1 MDIYGHSCYKKGAD
15 CLMLWIL
22 CRTFAGMTTIGTLLI
37 FAAAIVLMV
46 VAIARWKVHPFLA
59 IMGTAILLAVLLGVP
74 YTDIPDVIGK
84 GFGGVFSGIALVIIL
99 GTLIGSVLEHTD
111 GAVALARAVE
121 RVVGKRHPRLAM
133 MLIGWIVS
141 IPVFCDSGFVL
152 VSPIGKSLAHRSG
165 TSPVPLMLALA
176 AGLFA
181 SHVFIPP
188 TPGPVAAAGMVGL
201 ENNLLLV
208 IGMGIVISL
217 LSLIPAYFFAGYI
230 GGHAKARPYDAS
242 SDAIIIEDEHRCSAT
257 LAFLPIVLPI
267 VLIALGSVAAL
278 MNMPTDVAA
287 IFTFLGKP
295 SIALIIALLSCLP
308 LLMQQKMTGQFY
320 DITQS
325 SLKTAGPII
334 FITAAGGVL
343 GAVVVASGFVDII
356 KESGNSLKV
365 LGVVFPFLIAAILK
379 SAQGS
384 STVAITTTAS
394 MMGMFS
400 DSGSMM
406 NALGF
411 TTPLAATL
419 VVMAIGAGAM
429 TVSHAN
435 DSYFWVVTGFGGIKA
450 GDGYRTMTLMT
461 LIMGITAIAL
471 IALAA
476 ALLL

>member
-1 MDIYGHSCYKKGAD
+1 MS
-15 CLMLWIL
+15 
-22 CRTFAGMTTIGTLLI
+22 TFLI
-37 FAAAIVLMV
+37 FTAAIVLMV
-46 VAIARWKVHPFLA
+46 VAIARFKVHPFLA
-59 IMGTAILLAVLLGVP
+59 ILATAILLAALLGVP
-74 YTDIPDVIGK
+74 FADIPDVIGK
-84 GFGGVFSGIALVIIL
+84 GFGGVSSGIALVIIF
-99 GTLIGSVLEHTD
+99 GTLIGSVLERTG

-152 VSPIGKSLAHRSG
+152 VSPIGKSLARRSG
-165 TSPVPLMLALA
+165 ISPVPLMLALA

-188 TPGPVAAAGMVGL
+188 TPGPVAAAGMTGL

-208 IGMGIVISL
+208 IGLGIVVSL
-217 LSLIPAYFFAGYI
+217 LSLIPAYFFTGRF
-230 GGHAKARPYDAS
+230 AKSNSELSEISKS
-242 SDAIIIEDEHRCSAT
+242 SENSENSKNSTSCNAT

-267 VLIALGSVAAL
+267 VLMALGSVAAL
-278 MNMPTDVAA
+278 TTMPEGVAA
-287 IFTFLGKP
+287 TLTFLGKP
-295 SIALIIALLSCLP
+295 VIALMIALLSCLP
-308 LLMQQKMTGQFY
+308 LLMQTKMTSEFY

-356 KESGNSLKV
+356 KESGDALKA
-365 LGVVFPFLIAAILK
+365 LGVVFPFIIAAILK

-394 MMGMFS
+394 MMGMFN

-406 NALGF
+406 SALGF
-411 TTPLAATL
+411 TSPLAAAL

-450 GDGYRTMTLMT
+450 RDGYRTMTLMT
-461 LIMGITAIAL
+461 LIMGLTAILL

-476 ALLL
+476 AILL

>member
-1 MDIYGHSCYKKGAD
+1 
-15 CLMLWIL
+15 
-22 CRTFAGMTTIGTLLI
+22 MTTIGTLLI
-37 FAAAIVLMV
+37 FAVAIILMV

-59 IMGTAILLAVLLGVP
+59 ILSTAILLGALLGVP
-74 YTDIPDVIGK
+74 FADIPDVIGK
-84 GFGGVFSGIALVIIL
+84 GFGGIFSGIALVIIF
-99 GTLIGSVLEHTD
+99 GTLIGRVLERTG
-111 GAVALARAVE
+111 GAVALERTVE

-133 MLIGWIVS
+133 LLIGWIVS

-152 VSPIGKSLAHRSG
+152 VSPIGKSLAQRSG
-165 TSPVPLMLALA
+165 VSPVPLMLALA

-208 IGMGIVISL
+208 IGLGIVISL
-217 LSLIPAYFFAGYI
+217 LSLIPAYFFTGRVGRHIESAE
-230 GGHAKARPYDAS
+230 S
-242 SDAIIIEDEHRCSAT
+242 STEALVAQEEHNCSAM
-257 LAFLPIVLPI
+257 LSFLPIVLPI
-267 VLIALGSVAAL
+267 VLMALGSVATL
-278 MNMPTDVAA
+278 VTMPEDVAA
-287 IFTFLGKP
+287 VLTFLGKP
-295 SIALIIALLSCLP
+295 VIALIIALLSCLP
-308 LLMQQKMTGQFY
+308 LLMRQKMMGQFY

-356 KESGNSLKV
+356 KESGEALKA

-411 TTPLAATL
+411 TSPLAAAL

-435 DSYFWVVTGFGGIKA
+435 DSYFWVVTGFGGIKP
-450 GDGYRTMTLMT
+450 GDGYRSMTLMT
-461 LIMGITAIAL
+461 LVMGITAIAI
-471 IALAA
+471 IAIAA
-476 ALLL
+476 TILL

>member
-1 MDIYGHSCYKKGAD
+1 
-15 CLMLWIL
+15 
-22 CRTFAGMTTIGTLLI
+22 MTTIYALLI
-37 FAAAIVLMV
+37 FAAAIILMV
-46 VAIARWKVHPFLA
+46 VAIARWTVHPFLA
-59 IMGTAILLAVLLGVP
+59 ILGTAILLAVLLGVP
-74 YTDIPDVIGK
+74 FADIPDVIGK
-84 GFGGVFSGIALVIIL
+84 GFGGIFSGIALVIIF
-99 GTLIGSVLEHTD
+99 GTLIGSVLEHTG

-121 RVVGKRHPRLAM
+121 RVVGKHHPRLAM
-133 MLIGWIVS
+133 LLIGWIVS

-152 VSPIGKSLAHRSG
+152 VSPIGKSLAQRSG

-208 IGMGIVISL
+208 IGLGAVISL
-217 LSLIPAYFFAGYI
+217 LSLIPTYFFAGRV
-230 GGHAKARPYDAS
+230 GKG
-242 SDAIIIEDEHRCSAT
+242 IEPAESTTESLTSKDDRRCSTA
-257 LAFLPIVLPI
+257 LSFLPIILPIVLM
-267 VLIALGSVAAL
+267 ALGSIAAMTNLPENVA
-278 MNMPTDVAA
+278 TV
-287 IFTFLGKP
+287 FTFLGKP
-295 SIALIIALLSCLP
+295 TIALMIALLSCLP
-308 LLMQQKMTGQFY
+308 LLMQQKMAGRLY
-320 DITQS
+320 DITQT
-325 SLKTAGPII
+325 SLKTSGPII

-356 KESGNSLKV
+356 KESGDSLKA

-384 STVAITTTAS
+384 STFAITTTAS

-411 TTPLAATL
+411 TSPLAAAL

-450 GDGYRTMTLMT
+450 RDGYRTMTMMT
-461 LIMGITAIAL
+461 LIMGLTAIIL

>member
-1 MDIYGHSCYKKGAD
+1 
-15 CLMLWIL
+15 MLWIL

-59 IMGTAILLAVLLGVP
+59 IMGTAIMLAVLLGVP
-74 YTDIPDVIGK
+74 YADIPDVIGK

-152 VSPIGKSLAHRSG
+152 VSPIGKSLAHRSN

-217 LSLIPAYFFAGYI
+217 LSLIPAYFFAGHI
-230 GGHAKARPYDAS
+230 GKRVQAAEPT
-242 SDAIIIEDEHRCSAT
+242 SDVLATEDEHRCSAT

-278 MNMPTDVAA
+278 VNMPTDVTAV
-287 IFTFLGKP
+287 FTFLGKP

-356 KESGNSLKV
+356 KESGDSLKV

-400 DSGSMM
+400 DSSSMM

>member
-1 MDIYGHSCYKKGAD
+1 
-15 CLMLWIL
+15 
-22 CRTFAGMTTIGTLLI
+22 MTTIGTLLI
-37 FAAAIVLMV
+37 FAAAIILMV
-46 VAIARWKVHPFLA
+46 VAIARWKIHPFLA
-59 IMGTAILLAVLLGVP
+59 ILGTAILLAALLGVP
-74 YTDIPDVIGK
+74 FADIPDVIGK
-84 GFGGVFSGIALVIIL
+84 GFGGVSSGIALVIIF
-99 GTLIGSVLEHTD
+99 GTLIGSVLERTG

-152 VSPIGKSLAHRSG
+152 VSPIGKSLAQRSG
-165 TSPVPLMLALA
+165 ISPVPLMLALA

-188 TPGPVAAAGMVGL
+188 TPGPVAAAGMTGL

-208 IGMGIVISL
+208 IGLGIVVSL
-217 LSLIPAYFFAGYI
+217 LSLIPAYFFT
-230 GGHAKARPYDAS
+230 ARFGKENSEPSELSENSES
-242 SDAIIIEDEHRCSAT
+242 SKPSVSCNAT

-267 VLIALGSVAAL
+267 VLMALGSVAAL
-278 MNMPTDVAA
+278 ASLPAGVAA
-287 IFTFLGKP
+287 TLTFLGKP
-295 SIALIIALLSCLP
+295 VIALMIALLSCLP
-308 LLMQQKMTGQFY
+308 LLMQTKMTSKFY

-356 KESGNSLKV
+356 KESGDALKA
-365 LGVVFPFLIAAILK
+365 LGVVFPFIIAAILK

-394 MMGMFS
+394 MMGMFN

-406 NALGF
+406 SALGF
-411 TTPLAATL
+411 TSPLAAAL

-450 GDGYRTMTLMT
+450 RDGYRTMTLMT
-461 LIMGITAIAL
+461 LIMGLTAILL

-476 ALLL
+476 AILL

>member
-1 MDIYGHSCYKKGAD
+1 
-15 CLMLWIL
+15 
-22 CRTFAGMTTIGTLLI
+22 MTTLSTLLI
-37 FAAAIVLMV
+37 FAAAIILMV

-59 IMGTAILLAVLLGVP
+59 ILGTAIVLAVLLGVP
-74 YTDIPDVIGK
+74 FTEIPDVIGK
-84 GFGGVFSGIALVIIL
+84 GFGGVSSGIALVIIF
-99 GTLIGSVLEHTD
+99 GTLIGSVLERTG

-152 VSPIGKSLAHRSG
+152 VSPIGKSLAKRSG
-165 TSPVPLMLALA
+165 SSPVPLMLALA

-208 IGMGIVISL
+208 IGLGIVISL
-217 LSLIPAYFFAGYI
+217 LSLIPAYFFTGRI
-230 GGHAKARPYDAS
+230 GKHVEPAEPTNGTLASEGGRP
-242 SDAIIIEDEHRCSAT
+242 CSAA

-267 VLIALGSVAAL
+267 VLMALGSVASLVA
-278 MNMPTDVAA
+278 MPEGVAA
-287 IFTFLGKP
+287 ALTFLGKP
-295 SIALIIALLSCLP
+295 VIALIIALLSCLP
-308 LLMQQKMTGQFY
+308 LLMQTKMAGEFY
-320 DITQS
+320 DITQN

-343 GAVVVASGFVDII
+343 GTVVVASGFVDII
-356 KESGNSLKV
+356 KESGDALKA

-411 TTPLAATL
+411 TSPLAAAL

-450 GDGYRTMTLMT
+450 RDGYRTMTLMT
-461 LIMGITAIAL
+461 LIMGITAIAI

-476 ALLL
+476 TLLL

>member
-1 MDIYGHSCYKKGAD
+1 MTCNPYFGFKNNIV
-15 CLMLWIL
+15 
-22 CRTFAGMTTIGTLLI
+22 MTTISTLLI
-37 FAAAIVLMV
+37 FTAAIVLMV
-46 VAIARWKVHPFLA
+46 VTIAKWKVHPFLA
-59 IMGTAILLAVLLGVP
+59 ILGTAILLAALLGVP
-74 YTDIPDVIGK
+74 FADIPDVIGK
-84 GFGGVFSGIALVIIL
+84 GFGSVMSGIALVIIF
-99 GTLIGSVLEHTD
+99 GTLIGSVLEHTG

-152 VSPIGKSLAHRSG
+152 VSPIGKSLAKRSDI
-165 TSPVPLMLALA
+165 SPVPLMLALA

-188 TPGPVAAAGMVGL
+188 TPGPVAAAGMTGL

-208 IGMGIVISL
+208 IGLGVVISL
-217 LSLIPAYFFAGYI
+217 LSLIPAYFFAGRV
-230 GGHAKARPYDAS
+230 GKRVQPAENAS
-242 SDAIIIEDEHRCSAT
+242 EVIAIQDESRCSAT

-267 VLIALGSVAAL
+267 VLMALGSVAAL
-278 MNMPTDVAA
+278 ADLPEGVAA
-287 IFTFLGKP
+287 VLTFLGKP
-295 SIALIIALLSCLP
+295 VIALMIALLSCLP
-308 LLMQQKMTGQFY
+308 LLIQQKMTGKFY

-356 KESGNSLKV
+356 KESGESLKA
-365 LGVVFPFLIAAILK
+365 LGVIFPFLIAAILK

-411 TTPLAATL
+411 TSPLAAAL

-450 GDGYRTMTLMT
+450 RDGYRTMTLMT
-461 LIMGITAIAL
+461 LIMGLTAIAI

-476 ALLL
+476 ILLI

>member
-1 MDIYGHSCYKKGAD
+1 MSA
-15 CLMLWIL
+15 
-22 CRTFAGMTTIGTLLI
+22 IGSLLL
-37 FAAAIVLMV
+37 FAAVILLMV
-46 VAIARWKVHPFLA
+46 VAIARFKVHPFLSMLGA
-59 IMGTAILLAVLLGVP
+59 SLLLAALLGVP
-74 YTDIPDVIGK
+74 FAEIPDVIGK
-84 GFGGVFSGIALVIIL
+84 GFGGVFSGIALVIIF
-99 GTLIGSVLEHTD
+99 GTLIGSVLERTG

-133 MLIGWIVS
+133 LLIGWIVS

-152 VSPIGKSLAHRSG
+152 VSPIGRSLARRSG

-208 IGMGIVISL
+208 IGLGVVISL

-230 GGHAKARPYDAS
+230 GKRVAVAEPTAENLATD
-242 SDAIIIEDEHRCSAT
+242 SDGKCSAAM
-257 LAFLPIVLPI
+257 AFLPIILPI
-267 VLIALGSVAAL
+267 VLMALGSVASL
-278 MNMPTDVAA
+278 MNLPTDVAA
-287 IFTFLGKP
+287 VLTFLGKP
-295 SIALIIALLSCLP
+295 TIALMIALLSCLP
-308 LLMQQKMTGQFY
+308 LLSRQKMLNKFS
-320 DITQS
+320 DITET

-343 GAVVVASGFVDII
+343 GTVVVASGFVDVI
-356 KESGNSLKV
+356 KEFSGSLSA

-406 NALGF
+406 SALGF
-411 TTPLAATL
+411 TSPLAAAL

-435 DSYFWVVTGFGGIKA
+435 DSYFWVVTGFGGIKPR
-450 GDGYRTMTLMT
+450 DGYRTMTLMT
-461 LIMGITAIAL
+461 LLMGITAIIL

-476 ALLL
+476 ALFL

>member
-1 MDIYGHSCYKKGAD
+1 M
-15 CLMLWIL
+15 IL
-22 CRTFAGMTTIGTLLI
+22 LVINRTFAVMTTISALLL
-37 FAAAIVLMV
+37 FAAVIILMV
-46 VAIARWKVHPFLA
+46 VAIARFKVHPFLA
-59 IMGTAILLAVLLGVP
+59 ILGAALLLAVLLGVP
-74 YTDIPDVIGK
+74 FTDIPDVIGK
-84 GFGGVFSGIALVIIL
+84 GFGGVFSGIALVIIF
-99 GTLIGSVLEHTD
+99 GTLIGSVLEHTG

-152 VSPIGKSLAHRSG
+152 VSPIGKSLARRSG
-165 TSPVPLMLALA
+165 ISPVPLMLALA

-208 IGMGIVISL
+208 IGLGVVISL
-217 LSLIPAYFFAGYI
+217 LSLVPAYFFAGLV
-230 GGHAKARPYDAS
+230 GKRVEAFSESPENPESQLPNANA
-242 SDAIIIEDEHRCSAT
+242 A

-267 VLIALGSVAAL
+267 VLMALGSVASL
-278 MNMPTDVAA
+278 VEMPQDVAA
-287 IFTFLGKP
+287 VLTFLGKP
-295 SIALIIALLSCLP
+295 VIALMIALLTCLP
-308 LLMQQKMTGQFY
+308 LLMRQKAMGQFY

-356 KESGNSLKV
+356 KDAGGALKA

-394 MMGMFS
+394 MMGLFN

-411 TTPLAATL
+411 TSPLAAAL

-450 GDGYRTMTLMT
+450 RDGYRTMTLMT
-461 LIMGITAIAL
+461 LIMGITAIVL

-476 ALLL
+476 ALLT

>member
-1 MDIYGHSCYKKGAD
+1 
-15 CLMLWIL
+15 
-22 CRTFAGMTTIGTLLI
+22 MTTIGTLLI
-37 FAAAIVLMV
+37 FAAAIILMV

-59 IMGTAILLAVLLGVP
+59 ILGAALLLAVLLGIP
-74 YTDIPDVIGK
+74 FADIPDVIGK
-84 GFGGVFSGIALVIIL
+84 GFGGVSSGIALVIIF
-99 GTLIGSVLEHTD
+99 GTLIGSVLERTG
-111 GAVALARAVE
+111 GAVVLARAVE

-152 VSPIGKSLAHRSG
+152 VSPIGKSLAKRSG
-165 TSPVPLMLALA
+165 NSPVPLMLALA

-208 IGMGIVISL
+208 IALGSVISL
-217 LSLIPAYFFAGYI
+217 LSLIPAYFFAGRVGKRI
-230 GGHAKARPYDAS
+230 EPAETPNEALTA
-242 SDAIIIEDEHRCSAT
+242 EDERPCNAT

-267 VLIALGSVAAL
+267 VLMALGSVAAL
-278 MNMPTDVAA
+278 ASLPAGVAA
-287 IFTFLGKP
+287 TLTFLGKP
-295 SIALIIALLSCLP
+295 VIALMIALLSCLP
-308 LLMQQKMTGQFY
+308 LLMQTEMTSKFY

-356 KESGNSLKV
+356 KESGDALKA
-365 LGVVFPFLIAAILK
+365 LGVVFPFIIAAVLK

-394 MMGMFS
+394 MMGMFN

-406 NALGF
+406 SALGF
-411 TTPLAATL
+411 TSPLAAAL

-450 GDGYRTMTLMT
+450 RDGYRTMTLMT
-461 LIMGITAIAL
+461 LIMGLTAIAL
-471 IALAA
+471 IALASV
-476 ALLL
+476 LLL

>member
-1 MDIYGHSCYKKGAD
+1 
-15 CLMLWIL
+15 
-22 CRTFAGMTTIGTLLI
+22 MTTMSTLLI

-59 IMGTAILLAVLLGVP
+59 ILGTAILLAALLGIP
-74 YTDIPDVIGK
+74 FTDIPDVIGK
-84 GFGGVFSGIALVIIL
+84 GFGGVFSGIALVIIF
-99 GTLIGSVLEHTD
+99 GTLIGSVLERTG

-121 RVVGKRHPRLAM
+121 RIVGKRHPRLAM
-133 MLIGWIVS
+133 ILIGWIVS

-152 VSPIGKSLAHRSG
+152 VSPIGKSLARRSG

-188 TPGPVAAAGMVGL
+188 TPGPVAAAGMTGL

-208 IGMGIVISL
+208 IGLGAVVSL
-217 LSLIPAYFFAGYI
+217 LSLIPAYFFAGRF
-230 GGHAKARPYDAS
+230 GKLVT
-242 SDAIIIEDEHRCSAT
+242 EDSENPKITEGQQPSISAT

-267 VLIALGSVAAL
+267 VLMALGSVATL
-278 MNMPTDVAA
+278 VTMPEDITAVL
-287 IFTFLGKP
+287 TFLGKP
-295 SIALIIALLSCLP
+295 VIALMIALLSCLP
-308 LLMQQKMTGQFY
+308 LLMRQQMLGQFH
-320 DITQS
+320 DITQV

-343 GAVVVASGFVDII
+343 GAVVTASGFVDII
-356 KESGNSLKV
+356 KESGDSLKA

-406 NALGF
+406 SALGF
-411 TTPLAATL
+411 TSPLAAAL
-419 VVMAIGAGAM
+419 VVMAIGAGSM

-450 GDGYRTMTLMT
+450 RDGYRTMTLMT
-461 LIMGITAIAL
+461 LIMGLTAIAV
-471 IALAA
+471 IVLAA
-476 ALLL
+476 TLLL

>member
-1 MDIYGHSCYKKGAD
+1 MSA
-15 CLMLWIL
+15 
-22 CRTFAGMTTIGTLLI
+22 IGSLLL
-37 FAAAIVLMV
+37 FAAVILLMV
-46 VAIARWKVHPFLA
+46 VAIARFKVHPFLSMLGA
-59 IMGTAILLAVLLGVP
+59 SLLLAALLGVP
-74 YTDIPDVIGK
+74 FAEIPDVIGK
-84 GFGGVFSGIALVIIL
+84 GFGGVFSGIALVIIF
-99 GTLIGSVLEHTD
+99 GTLIGSVLERTG

-133 MLIGWIVS
+133 LLIGWIVS

-152 VSPIGKSLAHRSG
+152 VSPIGRSLARRSG

-208 IGMGIVISL
+208 IGLGVVISL

-230 GGHAKARPYDAS
+230 GKRVAAAEPTAENLATDNDGK
-242 SDAIIIEDEHRCSAT
+242 CSAAM
-257 LAFLPIVLPI
+257 AFLPIILPI
-267 VLIALGSVAAL
+267 VLMALGSVASL
-278 MNMPTDVAA
+278 MNLPTDVAA
-287 IFTFLGKP
+287 VLTFLGKP
-295 SIALIIALLSCLP
+295 TIALMIALLSCLP
-308 LLMQQKMTGQFY
+308 LLSRQKMLGKFS
-320 DITQS
+320 DITET

-343 GAVVVASGFVDII
+343 GNVVVASGFVDVI
-356 KESGNSLKV
+356 KEFSGSLSA

-406 NALGF
+406 SALGF
-411 TTPLAATL
+411 TSPLAATL

-435 DSYFWVVTGFGGIKA
+435 DSYFWVVTGFGGIKPR
-450 GDGYRTMTLMT
+450 DGYRTMTLMT
-461 LIMGITAIAL
+461 LLMGITAIIL

-476 ALLL
+476 ALFL

>member
-1 MDIYGHSCYKKGAD
+1 
-15 CLMLWIL
+15 
-22 CRTFAGMTTIGTLLI
+22 MTTISTLLI

-59 IMGTAILLAVLLGVP
+59 ILGTAILLAVVLGVP
-74 YTDIPDVIGK
+74 YTDLPDVIGK
-84 GFGGVFSGIALVIIL
+84 GFGGVFSGIALVIIF
-99 GTLIGSVLEHTD
+99 GTLIGSVLERTG

-152 VSPIGKSLAHRSG
+152 VSPIGKSLAQRSG

-208 IGMGIVISL
+208 IGLGAVISL
-217 LSLIPAYFFAGYI
+217 LSLVPAYFFTGYI
-230 GGHAKARPYDAS
+230 KSHAKGKPNDAD
-242 SDAIIIEDEHRCSAT
+242 SDNIMNEGEHPCSAW

-267 VLIALGSVAAL
+267 VLMALGSVASLVTMPEGITAAL
-278 MNMPTDVAA
+278 
-287 IFTFLGKP
+287 TFLGKP
-295 SIALIIALLSCLP
+295 VIAMMIALLSCLP
-308 LLMQQKMTGQFY
+308 LLVRQKVTSLFY

-325 SLKTAGPII
+325 SLQTAGPII

-356 KESGNSLKV
+356 KESGEALKA

-394 MMGMFS
+394 MMGLFS

-411 TTPLAATL
+411 TSPLAAAL

-450 GDGYRTMTLMT
+450 RDGYRTMTLMT
-461 LIMGITAIAL
+461 LLMGLTAIAV

>member
-1 MDIYGHSCYKKGAD
+1 
-15 CLMLWIL
+15 
-22 CRTFAGMTTIGTLLI
+22 MTTIGTLLI
-37 FAAAIVLMV
+37 FTAAIILMV

-59 IMGTAILLAVLLGVP
+59 ILGTALLLAFLLGIP
-74 YTDIPDVIGK
+74 FADIPDVIGK
-84 GFGGVFSGIALVIIL
+84 GFGGIFSGIALVIIF
-99 GTLIGSVLEHTD
+99 GTLIGSVLERSG

-121 RVVGKRHPRLAM
+121 RVVGKRHPRFAM
-133 MLIGWIVS
+133 LLIGWIVS

-152 VSPIGKSLAHRSG
+152 VSPIGKSLARRSG

-201 ENNLLLV
+201 ENDLLLV
-208 IGMGIVISL
+208 IGLGTMFSL

-230 GGHAKARPYDAS
+230 GKRVQAAEQTDEATNIDA
-242 SDAIIIEDEHRCSAT
+242 RCSAT

-267 VLIALGSVAAL
+267 ILMALGSIATLVNLPPNVAGVL
-278 MNMPTDVAA
+278 
-287 IFTFLGKP
+287 TFLGKP
-295 SIALIIALLSCLP
+295 TIALMIALLSCLP
-308 LLMQQKMTGQFY
+308 LLARQKMLGEFHN
-320 DITQS
+320 ITQAA
-325 SLKTAGPII
+325 LKTAGPII

-356 KESGNSLKV
+356 KESGEALKT

-384 STVAITTTAS
+384 STVAMTTTAS

-400 DSGSMM
+400 DSGSIMD
-406 NALGF
+406 ALGY
-411 TTPLAATL
+411 TSPLAAAL

-429 TVSHAN
+429 TVAHAN
-435 DSYFWVVTGFGGIKA
+435 DSYFWVATGFGGIKPH
-450 GDGYRTMTLMT
+450 DGYRTMTLMT
-461 LIMGITAIAL
+461 LIMGVTAITL
-471 IALAA
+471 IALATTI
-476 ALLL
+476 LL

>member
-59 IMGTAILLAVLLGVP
+59 IMGTAIMLAVLLGVP
-74 YTDIPDVIGK
+74 YADIPDVIGK

-217 LSLIPAYFFAGYI
+217 LSLIPAYFFAGHI
-230 GGHAKARPYDAS
+230 GKRVQAAEPT
-242 SDAIIIEDEHRCSAT
+242 SDVLATEDEHHCSAT

-278 MNMPTDVAA
+278 MNIPTDVAA
-287 IFTFLGKP
+287 VFTFFGKP

-320 DITQS
+320 NITQS

-400 DSGSMM
+400 DSSSMM

-471 IALAA
+471 ITLAA

>member
-74 YTDIPDVIGK
+74 YADIPDVIGK

-152 VSPIGKSLAHRSG
+152 VSPIGKSLAHRSN

-217 LSLIPAYFFAGYI
+217 LSLIPAYFFAGHI
-230 GGHAKARPYDAS
+230 GKRVQAAEPT
-242 SDAIIIEDEHRCSAT
+242 SDVLATEDEHHCSAT

-267 VLIALGSVAAL
+267 VLMALGSVAAL
-278 MNMPTDVAA
+278 MNIPTDVAA
-287 IFTFLGKP
+287 VFTFLGKP

-356 KESGNSLKV
+356 KESGDSLKV

>member
-1 MDIYGHSCYKKGAD
+1 MS
-15 CLMLWIL
+15 
-22 CRTFAGMTTIGTLLI
+22 TLLL

-59 IMGTAILLAVLLGVP
+59 ILGTAILLAVLLGVP
-74 YTDIPDVIGK
+74 FKDIPDVIGK
-84 GFGGVFSGIALVIIL
+84 GFGGVFSGIALVIIF
-99 GTLIGSVLEHTD
+99 GTLIGSVLEHTG

-152 VSPIGKSLAHRSG
+152 VSPIGKSLAGRSG

-208 IGMGIVISL
+208 IGLGAVISL
-217 LSLIPAYFFAGYI
+217 LSLIPAYFFAGRFGKLVGESEPSENSEI
-230 GGHAKARPYDAS
+230 SENSESERPSVNA
-242 SDAIIIEDEHRCSAT
+242 A

-267 VLIALGSVAAL
+267 VLMALGSVAAL
-278 MNMPTDVAA
+278 VNLPENVTAV
-287 IFTFLGKP
+287 FTFLGKP
-295 SIALIIALLSCLP
+295 TIALMIALLSCLP
-308 LLMQQKMTGQFY
+308 LLMRQKMMSQFY
-320 DITQS
+320 DITQT

-356 KESGNSLKV
+356 KESGEALKA

-394 MMGMFS
+394 MMGLFS

-411 TTPLAATL
+411 TSPLAAAL

-450 GDGYRTMTLMT
+450 RDGYRTMTLMT
-461 LIMGITAIAL
+461 LIMGITAIAI

-476 ALLL
+476 AILL

>member
-74 YTDIPDVIGK
+74 YADIPDVIGK

-176 AGLFA
+176 AGLFV

-217 LSLIPAYFFAGYI
+217 LSLIPAYFFAGHI
-230 GGHAKARPYDAS
+230 GKRVQAAEPT
-242 SDAIIIEDEHRCSAT
+242 SDVLATEDEHHCSAT

-267 VLIALGSVAAL
+267 VLMALGSVAAL
-278 MNMPTDVAA
+278 MNIPTDVAA
-287 IFTFLGKP
+287 VFTFLGKP

>member
-1 MDIYGHSCYKKGAD
+1 MI
-15 CLMLWIL
+15 LWIL
-22 CRTFAGMTTIGTLLI
+22 CRTFADMTTMSTLLI
-37 FAAAIVLMV
+37 FAAAIVVMV

-59 IMGTAILLAVLLGVP
+59 ILGTAILLAALLDIQF
-74 YTDIPDVIGK
+74 TEIPDVIGK
-84 GFGGVFSGIALVIIL
+84 GFGGVFSGIALVIIF
-99 GTLIGSVLEHTD
+99 GTLIGSVLERTG
-111 GAVALARAVE
+111 GAMALARAVE
-121 RVVGKRHPRLAM
+121 RMVGKRHPRLAM

-152 VSPIGKSLAHRSG
+152 VSPIGKSLAQRSG
-165 TSPVPLMLALA
+165 TSPIPLMLALA

-201 ENNLLLV
+201 EDNLMLIICLGA
-208 IGMGIVISL
+208 IISL
-217 LSLIPAYFFAGYI
+217 LSLVPAYFFADYI
-230 GGHAKARPYDAS
+230 GDHAKAMPYNTD
-242 SDAIIIEDEHRCSAT
+242 SDNVVIKGEPPCSAW

-267 VLIALGSVAAL
+267 VLMALGSVAFL
-278 MNMPTDVAA
+278 VILPENVAA
-287 IFTFLGKP
+287 VFTFLGKP
-295 SIALIIALLSCLP
+295 VIALMLALLSCLP
-308 LLMQQKMTGQFY
+308 LLIRQKKLGVFHT
-320 DITQS
+320 ITQNA
-325 SLKTAGPII
+325 LKTAGPII

-343 GAVVVASGFVDII
+343 GAVVTASGFVDVI
-356 KESGNSLKV
+356 KESGDSLKM

-384 STVAITTTAS
+384 STVAITATAS

-411 TTPLAATL
+411 TSPLAAAL

-435 DSYFWVVTGFGGIKA
+435 DSYFWVVTGFGGINPR
-450 GDGYRTMTLMT
+450 DGYRTMTLMT
-461 LIMGITAIAL
+461 LIMGLTAIAL

-476 ALLL
+476 ALLPI

>member
-1 MDIYGHSCYKKGAD
+1 
-15 CLMLWIL
+15 
-22 CRTFAGMTTIGTLLI
+22 MTTITTLIL
-37 FAAAIVLMV
+37 FAAAIILMV

-59 IMGTAILLAVLLGVP
+59 ILGTALLLAILLGVP
-74 YTDIPDVIGK
+74 FADIPDVIGK
-84 GFGGVFSGIALVIIL
+84 GFGSVMSGIALVIIF
-99 GTLIGSVLEHTD
+99 GSLIGSVLEQTG
-111 GAVALARAVE
+111 GAMALARAVE
-121 RVVGKRHPRLAM
+121 RVVGKHHPRLAM

-152 VSPIGKSLAHRSG
+152 VSPIGKSLAQRSG
-165 TSPVPLMLALA
+165 ISPVPLMLALA

-208 IGMGIVISL
+208 IGLGAVISL
-217 LSLIPAYFFAGYI
+217 LSLIPAYFFAGRF
-230 GGHAKARPYDAS
+230 GKL
-242 SDAIIIEDEHRCSAT
+242 IEDNSKNSVTSEISESHTSVSAT
-257 LAFLPIVLPI
+257 LSFLPIVLPI
-267 VLIALGSVAAL
+267 VLMALGSVASL
-278 MNMPTDVAA
+278 MNLPQGVATA
-287 IFTFLGKP
+287 LTFLGKP
-295 SIALIIALLSCLP
+295 VIAMMIALLSCLP
-308 LLMQQKMTGQFY
+308 LLMQQKMTGRFY

-343 GAVVVASGFVDII
+343 GAVVVASGFVDFI
-356 KESGNSLKV
+356 KESGESLKA
-365 LGVVFPFLIAAILK
+365 LGVIFPFLVAAVLK

-394 MMGMFS
+394 MMGLFS

-406 NALGF
+406 SALGF
-411 TTPLAATL
+411 TSPLAAAL

-450 GDGYRTMTLMT
+450 RDGYRTMTLMT
-461 LIMGITAIAL
+461 LIMGITAIAI

-476 ALLL
+476 NFLT

>member
-1 MDIYGHSCYKKGAD
+1 MSA
-15 CLMLWIL
+15 
-22 CRTFAGMTTIGTLLI
+22 IGSLLL
-37 FAAAIVLMV
+37 FAAVILLMV
-46 VAIARWKVHPFLA
+46 VAIARFKVHPFLSMLGA
-59 IMGTAILLAVLLGVP
+59 SLLLAALLGVP
-74 YTDIPDVIGK
+74 FAEIPDVIGK
-84 GFGGVFSGIALVIIL
+84 GFGGVFSGIALVIIF
-99 GTLIGSVLEHTD
+99 GTLIGSVLERTG

-133 MLIGWIVS
+133 LLIGWIVS

-152 VSPIGKSLAHRSG
+152 VSPIGRSLARRSG

-208 IGMGIVISL
+208 IGLGVVISL

-230 GGHAKARPYDAS
+230 GKRVAVAEPTAENLATD
-242 SDAIIIEDEHRCSAT
+242 SDGKCSAAM
-257 LAFLPIVLPI
+257 AFLPIILPI
-267 VLIALGSVAAL
+267 VLMALGSVASL
-278 MNMPTDVAA
+278 MNLPTDVAA
-287 IFTFLGKP
+287 VLTFLGKP
-295 SIALIIALLSCLP
+295 TIALMIALLSCLP
-308 LLMQQKMTGQFY
+308 LLSRQKMLNKFS
-320 DITQS
+320 DITET

-343 GAVVVASGFVDII
+343 GNVVVASGFVDVI
-356 KESGNSLKV
+356 KEFSGSLSA

-406 NALGF
+406 SALGF
-411 TTPLAATL
+411 TSPLAAAL

-435 DSYFWVVTGFGGIKA
+435 DSYFWVVAGFGGIKPR
-450 GDGYRTMTLMT
+450 DGYRTMTLMT
-461 LIMGITAIAL
+461 LLMGITAIIL

-476 ALLL
+476 ALFL

>member
-1 MDIYGHSCYKKGAD
+1 
-15 CLMLWIL
+15 
-22 CRTFAGMTTIGTLLI
+22 MTTMSTLLI

-46 VAIARWKVHPFLA
+46 VAIAQWRVHPFLA
-59 IMGTAILLAVLLGVP
+59 ILGTAILLALLLGIP
-74 YTDIPDVIGK
+74 FTDIPDVIGK
-84 GFGGVFSGIALVIIL
+84 GFGSVMSGIALVIIF
-99 GTLIGSVLEHTD
+99 GTLIGSVLERTS

-152 VSPIGKSLAHRSG
+152 VSPIGKSLAKRSG
-165 TSPVPLMLALA
+165 ISPIPLMLALA

-188 TPGPVAAAGMVGL
+188 TPGPVAAAGMVGI

-208 IGMGIVISL
+208 IALGAIMSL
-217 LSLIPAYFFAGYI
+217 LSLIPAYFFAGCV
-230 GGHAKARPYDAS
+230 GKKVEPAESSTEGQAS
-242 SDAIIIEDEHRCSAT
+242 EGEYPCSAT

-267 VLIALGSVAAL
+267 VLMALGSAATL
-278 MNMPTDVAA
+278 VPLPDSLTTVL
-287 IFTFLGKP
+287 TFLGKP
-295 SIALIIALLSCLP
+295 VIALIIALLSCLP
-308 LLMQQKMTGQFY
+308 LLMQTKMTSQFY

-356 KESGNSLKV
+356 KESGEAFKA

-394 MMGMFS
+394 MMGIFS

-411 TTPLAATL
+411 SSPLAAAL

-450 GDGYRTMTLMT
+450 RDGYRTMTLMT
-461 LIMGITAIAL
+461 LIMGLTAIAL
-471 IALAA
+471 IAIAA

>member
-1 MDIYGHSCYKKGAD
+1 M
-15 CLMLWIL
+15 
-22 CRTFAGMTTIGTLLI
+22 
-37 FAAAIVLMV
+37 MV

-59 IMGTAILLAVLLGVP
+59 ILGTAIVLAVLLGVP
-74 YTDIPDVIGK
+74 FTEIPDVIGK
-84 GFGGVFSGIALVIIL
+84 GFGGVSSGIALVIIF
-99 GTLIGSVLEHTD
+99 GTLIGSVLERTG

-141 IPVFCDSGFVL
+141 IPVFCDSGFML
-152 VSPIGKSLAHRSG
+152 VSPIGKSLAKRSG
-165 TSPVPLMLALA
+165 SSPVPLMLALA

-208 IGMGIVISL
+208 IGLGIVISL
-217 LSLIPAYFFAGYI
+217 LSLIPAYFFTGRI
-230 GGHAKARPYDAS
+230 GKHVEPAEPTNGTLASEDGRP
-242 SDAIIIEDEHRCSAT
+242 CSAA

-267 VLIALGSVAAL
+267 VLMALGSVASLVA
-278 MNMPTDVAA
+278 MPEGVAA
-287 IFTFLGKP
+287 ALTFLGKP
-295 SIALIIALLSCLP
+295 VIALIIALLSCLP
-308 LLMQQKMTGQFY
+308 LLMQTKMAGEFY
-320 DITQS
+320 DITQN

-343 GAVVVASGFVDII
+343 GTVVVASGFVDII
-356 KESGNSLKV
+356 KESGDALKA

-411 TTPLAATL
+411 TSPLAAAL

-450 GDGYRTMTLMT
+450 RDGYRTMTLMT
-461 LIMGITAIAL
+461 LIMGITAIAI

-476 ALLL
+476 TLLL

>member
-1 MDIYGHSCYKKGAD
+1 
-15 CLMLWIL
+15 
-22 CRTFAGMTTIGTLLI
+22 MTTIGTLLI

-59 IMGTAILLAVLLGVP
+59 IMGTAIMLAALLGVSF
-74 YTDIPDVIGK
+74 TDIPDVIGK
-84 GFGGVFSGIALVIIL
+84 GFGGVSSGIALVIIF
-99 GTLIGSVLEHTD
+99 GTLIGSVLERTG

-152 VSPIGKSLAHRSG
+152 VSPIGKSLARRSG
-165 TSPVPLMLALA
+165 ISPVPLMLALA

-208 IGMGIVISL
+208 IGLGVVISL
-217 LSLIPAYFFAGYI
+217 LSLIPAYFFTGRI
-230 GGHAKARPYDAS
+230 GKHIEPAEPSTETHA
-242 SDAIIIEDEHRCSAT
+242 DEQGRHCSAT
-257 LAFLPIVLPI
+257 LAFLPIVLSI
-267 VLIALGSVAAL
+267 VLMALGSVAAL
-278 MNMPTDVAA
+278 VTMPEGIAA
-287 IFTFLGKP
+287 TLTFLGKP
-295 SIALIIALLSCLP
+295 VIALMIALISCVP
-308 LLMQQKMTGQFY
+308 LLMQTKMTSEFY

-356 KESGNSLKV
+356 KESGEALKA

-411 TTPLAATL
+411 TSPLAAAL

-450 GDGYRTMTLMT
+450 RDGYRTMTLMT
-461 LIMGITAIAL
+461 LIMGLTAIAI

-476 ALLL
+476 AILL

>member
-1 MDIYGHSCYKKGAD
+1 MVICVYYI
-15 CLMLWIL
+15 LILWIL
-22 CRTFAGMTTIGTLLI
+22 CRTFADMTTIGTLLI
-37 FAAAIVLMV
+37 FAAAIILMV

-59 IMGTAILLAVLLGVP
+59 ILGTAILLAALLDVSF
-74 YTDIPDVIGK
+74 TDIPDVIGK
-84 GFGGVFSGIALVIIL
+84 GFGGVSSGIALVIIF
-99 GTLIGSVLEHTD
+99 GTLIGSVLERTG

-133 MLIGWIVS
+133 MLIGWLVS

-152 VSPIGKSLAHRSG
+152 VSPIGKSLARRSSI
-165 TSPVPLMLALA
+165 SPVPLMLALA

-208 IGMGIVISL
+208 IGLGVVISL
-217 LSLIPAYFFAGYI
+217 LSLIPAYFFTGRI
-230 GGHAKARPYDAS
+230 GKHIEPAEPTTETHA
-242 SDAIIIEDEHRCSAT
+242 DEQGNHCSAT

-267 VLIALGSVAAL
+267 VLMALGSVAAL
-278 MNMPTDVAA
+278 VTMPEGIAA
-287 IFTFLGKP
+287 TLTFLGKP
-295 SIALIIALLSCLP
+295 VIALMIALLSCLP
-308 LLMQQKMTGQFY
+308 LLMQTKMTSEFY

-343 GAVVVASGFVDII
+343 GAVVVVSGFVDII
-356 KESGNSLKV
+356 KESGETLKA
-365 LGVVFPFLIAAILK
+365 LGIVFPFLIAAILK

-411 TTPLAATL
+411 TSPLAAAL

-450 GDGYRTMTLMT
+450 RDGYRTMTLMT
-461 LIMGITAIAL
+461 LIMGLTAISL

-476 ALLL
+476 TLLL

>member
-74 YTDIPDVIGK
+74 YADIPDVIGK

-217 LSLIPAYFFAGYI
+217 LSLIPAYFFAGHI
-230 GGHAKARPYDAS
+230 GKRVQAAEPT
-242 SDAIIIEDEHRCSAT
+242 SDVLATEDEHRCSAT

-267 VLIALGSVAAL
+267 VLMALGSVAAL
-278 MNMPTDVAA
+278 VNMPTDVAA
-287 IFTFLGKP
+287 VFTFLGKP

-356 KESGNSLKV
+356 KESGDSLKV

-435 DSYFWVVTGFGGIKA
+435 DSYFWVVSGFGGIKA

>member
-59 IMGTAILLAVLLGVP
+59 IMGTAIMLAVLLGVP
-74 YTDIPDVIGK
+74 YADIPDVIGK

-111 GAVALARAVE
+111 AAVALARAVE

-152 VSPIGKSLAHRSG
+152 VSPIGKSLAHRSN

-217 LSLIPAYFFAGYI
+217 LSLIPAYFFAGHI
-230 GGHAKARPYDAS
+230 GKRVQAAEPT
-242 SDAIIIEDEHRCSAT
+242 SDVLATEDEHHCSAT

-278 MNMPTDVAA
+278 VNMPTDVAA
-287 IFTFLGKP
+287 VFTFLGKP

-356 KESGNSLKV
+356 KESGDSLKV

>member
-59 IMGTAILLAVLLGVP
+59 IMGTAIMLAVLLGVP
-74 YTDIPDVIGK
+74 YADIPDVIGK

-152 VSPIGKSLAHRSG
+152 VSPIGKSLAHRSN

-217 LSLIPAYFFAGYI
+217 LSLIPAYFFAGHI
-230 GGHAKARPYDAS
+230 GKRVQAAEPT
-242 SDAIIIEDEHRCSAT
+242 SDVLATEDEHRCSAT

-267 VLIALGSVAAL
+267 VLMALGSVAAL
-278 MNMPTDVAA
+278 MNIPTDVASV
-287 IFTFLGKP
+287 FTFLGKP

-435 DSYFWVVTGFGGIKA
+435 DSYFWVVSGFGGIKA

>member
-1 MDIYGHSCYKKGAD
+1 
-15 CLMLWIL
+15 
-22 CRTFAGMTTIGTLLI
+22 MTTISTLLL
-37 FAAAIVLMV
+37 FAAAIILMV

-59 IMGTAILLAVLLGVP
+59 ILGTAILLAVLLGVP
-74 YTDIPDVIGK
+74 FADIPDVIGK
-84 GFGGVFSGIALVIIL
+84 GFGGVFSGIALVIIF
-99 GTLIGSVLEHTD
+99 GTLIGSVLEHTG
-111 GAVALARAVE
+111 GAVALARSVE

-152 VSPIGKSLAHRSG
+152 VSPIGKSLAGRSG

-208 IGMGIVISL
+208 IGLGAVISL
-217 LSLIPAYFFAGYI
+217 LSLFPAYFFAGRF
-230 GGHAKARPYDAS
+230 GHVSENSEFSEISENQPTKVN
-242 SDAIIIEDEHRCSAT
+242 AT
-257 LAFLPIVLPI
+257 LSFLPIILPIVLM
-267 VLIALGSVAAL
+267 ALGSIAAMTNL
-278 MNMPTDVAA
+278 PENIATV
-287 IFTFLGKP
+287 FTFLGKP
-295 SIALIIALLSCLP
+295 TIALMIALLSCLP
-308 LLMQQKMTGQFY
+308 LLMQQKMAGRLY
-320 DITQS
+320 DITQT

-356 KESGNSLKV
+356 KESGDSLKA

-394 MMGMFS
+394 MMGLFN

-411 TTPLAATL
+411 TTPLAAAL

-450 GDGYRTMTLMT
+450 RDGYRTMTLMT
-461 LIMGITAIAL
+461 LIMGITAIAI

>member
-1 MDIYGHSCYKKGAD
+1 
-15 CLMLWIL
+15 
-22 CRTFAGMTTIGTLLI
+22 MTTMSTLLI
-37 FAAAIVLMV
+37 FAAAIILMV

-59 IMGTAILLAVLLGVP
+59 ILGTALLLAVLLGIP
-74 YTDIPDVIGK
+74 FADIPDVIGK
-84 GFGGVFSGIALVIIL
+84 GFGGVSSGIALVIIF
-99 GTLIGSVLEHTD
+99 GTLIGSVLERTG
-111 GAVALARAVE
+111 GAVVLARAVE

-152 VSPIGKSLAHRSG
+152 VSPIGKSLAKRSG
-165 TSPVPLMLALA
+165 NSPVPLMLALA

-188 TPGPVAAAGMVGL
+188 TPGPVATAGMVGL

-208 IGMGIVISL
+208 IALGSVISL
-217 LSLIPAYFFAGYI
+217 LSLIPAYFFAGRVGKRI
-230 GGHAKARPYDAS
+230 EPAETQNEALTA
-242 SDAIIIEDEHRCSAT
+242 EDERPCNAA

-267 VLIALGSVAAL
+267 VLMALGSVAAL
-278 MNMPTDVAA
+278 TQLPSGITTAL
-287 IFTFLGKP
+287 TFLGKP
-295 SIALIIALLSCLP
+295 AIALMIALLSCLP
-308 LLMQQKMTGQFY
+308 LLMKRKMTGQFY

-356 KESGNSLKV
+356 KESGEALKA

-394 MMGMFS
+394 MMGMFN

-411 TTPLAATL
+411 TSPLAAAL

-450 GDGYRTMTLMT
+450 RDGYRTMTLMT
-461 LIMGITAIAL
+461 LMMGLTAIAL
-471 IALAA
+471 ITLAS
-476 ALLL
+476 LLIPT

>member
-1 MDIYGHSCYKKGAD
+1 
-15 CLMLWIL
+15 
-22 CRTFAGMTTIGTLLI
+22 
-37 FAAAIVLMV
+37 
-46 VAIARWKVHPFLA
+46 
-59 IMGTAILLAVLLGVP
+59 
-74 YTDIPDVIGK
+74 
-84 GFGGVFSGIALVIIL
+84 
-99 GTLIGSVLEHTD
+99 
-111 GAVALARAVE
+111 
-121 RVVGKRHPRLAM
+121 
-133 MLIGWIVS
+133 
-141 IPVFCDSGFVL
+141 
-152 VSPIGKSLAHRSG
+152 VSPIGKSLAQRAG
-165 TSPVPLMLALA
+165 KSPVPLMLALA

-208 IGMGIVISL
+208 IGLGIVISL
-217 LSLIPAYFFAGYI
+217 LSLIPAYFFTGRI
-230 GGHAKARPYDAS
+230 GKRIEPAESTTVTHADEVGH
-242 SDAIIIEDEHRCSAT
+242 HCSAW

-267 VLIALGSVAAL
+267 VLMSLGSVASL
-278 MNMPTDVAA
+278 VSMPTDIAA
-287 IFTFLGKP
+287 ALTFLGKP
-295 SIALIIALLSCLP
+295 VIALMIALLSCLP
-308 LLMQQKMTGQFY
+308 LLMQQGMTRDFY

-356 KESGNSLKV
+356 KDSGDMLKA

-394 MMGMFS
+394 MMGLFS

-406 NALGF
+406 SALGF
-411 TTPLAATL
+411 TSPLAAAL

-450 GDGYRTMTLMT
+450 RDGYRTMTLMT
-461 LIMGITAIAL
+461 LIMGLTAIAL

>member
-1 MDIYGHSCYKKGAD
+1 
-15 CLMLWIL
+15 
-22 CRTFAGMTTIGTLLI
+22 MTTISTLLL
-37 FAAAIVLMV
+37 FAAAIILMV

-59 IMGTAILLAVLLGVP
+59 ILGTAILLAVLLGVP
-74 YTDIPDVIGK
+74 FKDIPDVIGK
-84 GFGGVFSGIALVIIL
+84 GFGGVFSGIALVIIF
-99 GTLIGSVLEHTD
+99 GTLIGSVLEHTG
-111 GAVALARAVE
+111 GAVALARAVK

-152 VSPIGKSLAHRSG
+152 VSPIGKSLAQRSG

-208 IGMGIVISL
+208 IGLGVVISL
-217 LSLIPAYFFAGYI
+217 LSLIPAYFFAGRFSKLVGESEI
-230 GGHAKARPYDAS
+230 SEISENSENQQSRVN
-242 SDAIIIEDEHRCSAT
+242 AT
-257 LAFLPIVLPI
+257 LAFLPIILPI
-267 VLIALGSVAAL
+267 VLMALGSIAAMTNLPENVA
-278 MNMPTDVAA
+278 TV
-287 IFTFLGKP
+287 FTFLGKP
-295 SIALIIALLSCLP
+295 TIALMIALLSCLP

-356 KESGNSLKV
+356 KESGDSLKA

-411 TTPLAATL
+411 TSPLAAAL

-450 GDGYRTMTLMT
+450 RDGYRTMTLMT
-461 LIMGITAIAL
+461 LIMGITAIAI